1 MAADKL
7 TFYKGE
13 KREVTATVTS
23 KNPMDT
29 VVVASAKFELR
40 KSSSKTLV
48 QKGSCEVSGN
58 EATALLDLAE
68 KGEFELK
75 VTFFVGREEVIDK
88 TTVVVE

>member
-1 MAADKL
+1 MAADKI

-23 KNPMDT
+23 KNSMDT
-29 VVVASAKFELR
+29 VIIASADFELR
-40 KSSSKTLV
+40 KSANKVLV
-48 QKGSCEVSGN
+48 QKGTCEVSRN

-75 VTFFVGREEVIDK
+75 VISFVGREKVISKTLIEV
-88 TTVVVE
+88 E